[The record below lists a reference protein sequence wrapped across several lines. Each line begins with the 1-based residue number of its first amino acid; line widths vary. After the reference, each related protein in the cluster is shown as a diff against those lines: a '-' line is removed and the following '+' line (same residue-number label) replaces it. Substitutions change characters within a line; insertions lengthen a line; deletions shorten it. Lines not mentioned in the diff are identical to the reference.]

1 MEAEAASTNMTKEAP
16 GIGGKPF
23 PGTGLAAR
31 TARIILLASVDA
43 AVIVVVAATS
53 YFVWAHLVRQQ
64 PLDVYLRLSPLVLLF
79 ILGFGTAGLYPGFG
93 LGSVETLRRIWLLLA
108 SLFLVLSS
116 GSFAFRVP
124 HHYSRMTFLMTF
136 VGCLVGLPIIRF
148 AVLSILQKARW
159 WREPVLV
166 VGANELARRTI
177 HVLRSARSL
186 GYFPVRVAPLA
197 GETSS
202 ESFEELPVLA
212 DIESAPELA
221 RRGIRVVLVVH
232 EGGEPPHGVIHDL
245 QHHFR
250 HVIMIRGGQELP
262 VEGVEIRNLGGVLAV
277 EFRNQLLRRRNRI
290 TKRALDIVLA
300 SVGLVLALPL
310 IAVSALLLKLSSRG
324 PVFFNQTRDASCQA
338 GARSS
343 SNKRGT
349 GWEDGESQF
358 ASCARCTRTPRSGS
372 SATWPRIPGRSQSGT

>member
-1 MEAEAASTNMTKEAP
+1 
-16 GIGGKPF
+16 
-23 PGTGLAAR
+23 
-31 TARIILLASVDA
+31 
-43 AVIVVVAATS
+43 
-53 YFVWAHLVRQQ
+53 
-64 PLDVYLRLSPLVLLF
+64 
-79 ILGFGTAGLYPGFG
+79 
-93 LGSVETLRRIWLLLA
+93 
-108 SLFLVLSS
+108 
-116 GSFAFRVP
+116 
-124 HHYSRMTFLMTF
+124 
-136 VGCLVGLPIIRF
+136 
-148 AVLSILQKARW
+148 
-159 WREPVLV
+159 V

-245 QHHFR
+245 QRHFR

-324 PVFFNQTRDASCQA
+324 PVFFKQTRDGLGGRRITVRKLRTMYTDAEERLERHLA
-338 GARSS
+338 
-343 SNKRGT
+343 
-349 GWEDGESQF
+349 EDSRALAEWNL
-358 ASCARCTRTPRSGS
+358 RYKLHRD
-372 SATWPRIPGRSQSGT
+372 PRIIPVVGTLLRRTSIDELPQLWNVLIGDMSMVGPRPFPEYHLERFSPEFRDLRARVRPGLTGLWQVMVRSAGDIEDQQAFDTYYIRNWSVWMDAYILGRTAAAVITGRGAQ